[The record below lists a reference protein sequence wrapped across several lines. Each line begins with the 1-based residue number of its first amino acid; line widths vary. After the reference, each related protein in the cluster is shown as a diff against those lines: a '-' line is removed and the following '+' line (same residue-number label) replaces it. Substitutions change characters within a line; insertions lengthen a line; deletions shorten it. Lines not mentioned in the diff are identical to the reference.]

1 MNMTQEIE
9 KKVDD
14 VVKTLKQRVD
24 RVFELQELI
33 ELAVDAYD

>member
-1 MNMTQEIE
+1 MTQEIE

>member
-1 MNMTQEIE
+1 MTQEIE

-24 RVFELQELI
+24 RVFELQEMI